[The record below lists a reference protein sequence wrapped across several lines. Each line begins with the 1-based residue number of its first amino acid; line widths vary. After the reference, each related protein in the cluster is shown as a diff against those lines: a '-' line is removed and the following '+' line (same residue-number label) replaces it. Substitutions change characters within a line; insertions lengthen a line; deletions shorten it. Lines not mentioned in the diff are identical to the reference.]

1 MTTMATLADPRPSTL
16 AWRLQGFL
24 GHPIRFAVVI
34 AVLIGI
40 PLGIVLVDELRTA
53 LLGPVA
59 GRIAFVTL
67 LAAAG
72 ATVGASAGQL
82 ISSLRS
88 QAFMDTLTGLYN
100 RRFMDAELGLL
111 QSRAGRY
118 GHDYS
123 VLVLDIDGLKKVND
137 TYGHEVGDIALRA
150 FADVLRAGLR
160 GSDVA
165 IRTGGDEFV
174 AVLPETPCHDAHIVF
189 DRIRRLVSELRQV
202 DPRLRITVSAGAVGW
217 KSGRSLGS
225 LVQDADAL
233 LLTAKRGG
241 KDRLE
246 AEEPVTA

>member
-1 MTTMATLADPRPSTL
+1 MIDRRPSTL

-24 GHPIRFAVVI
+24 GHPIRFALVI
-34 AVLIGI
+34 AILIGI
-40 PLGIVLVDELRTA
+40 PMGIVLVDEVRNT
-53 LLGPVA
+53 LLGPVP
-59 GRIAFVTL
+59 GRIVFVTL
-67 LAAAG
+67 LVAAG
-72 ATVGASAGQL
+72 ATIGATAGQL

-123 VLVLDIDGLKKVND
+123 VLVLDIDGLKTVND
-137 TYGHEVGDIALRA
+137 TYGHDAGDIALRA
-150 FADVLRAGLR
+150 FADVLRAALR

-174 AVLPETPCHDAHIVF
+174 AILPETPCHDAHIVF
-189 DRIRRLVSELRQV
+189 DRIRRLVTEMRAV
-202 DPRLRITVSAGAVGW
+202 DPRMQITVSAGAVGW
-217 KSGRSLGS
+217 KSGRTLGS

-233 LLTAKRGG
+233 LLNAKRGG
-241 KDRLE
+241 RDRLE
-246 AEEPVTA
+246 AETAVTA

>member
-1 MTTMATLADPRPSTL
+1 MTTMAALIDRRPSTL

-24 GHPIRFAVVI
+24 GHPIRFALVI
-34 AVLIGI
+34 AILIGI
-40 PLGIVLVDELRTA
+40 PMGIVLVDEVRNT
-53 LLGPVA
+53 LLGPVP
-59 GRIAFVTL
+59 GRIVFVTL
-67 LAAAG
+67 LVAAG
-72 ATVGASAGQL
+72 ATIGATAGQL

-123 VLVLDIDGLKKVND
+123 VLVLDIDGLKTVND
-137 TYGHEVGDIALRA
+137 TYGHDAGDIALRA
-150 FADVLRAGLR
+150 FADVLRAALR

-174 AVLPETPCHDAHIVF
+174 AILPETPCHDAHIVF
-189 DRIRRLVSELRQV
+189 DRIRRLVTEMRAV
-202 DPRLRITVSAGAVGW
+202 DPRMQITVSAGAVGW
-217 KSGRSLGS
+217 KSGRTLGS

-233 LLTAKRGG
+233 LLNAKRGG
-241 KDRLE
+241 RDRLE
-246 AEEPVTA
+246 AETAVTA